1 MSASGNCPS
10 GCLVPVCLPG
20 GMPSHLIVLTSGC
33 LSGCLLLSGCLRAC
47 LPACL
52 FTTCSLD
59 TPTAPNHDFH
69 AISERTCQ
77 RRVSRRFSVGG
88 TYLLGASPNDRPVE
102 ERPAVPGAKESWSR
116 QKEF

>member
-1 MSASGNCPS
+1 M
-10 GCLVPVCLPG
+10 PVCLPAG
-20 GMPSHLIVLTSGC
+20 VPSHLLVRML
-33 LSGCLLLSGCLRAC
+33 GCLLVWLSASLLVCV
-47 LPACL
+47 PACL

-102 ERPAVPGAKESWSR
+102 ERPAVPGAKESWST
-116 QKEF
+116 